1 MSIKK
6 LFDNGKSFKTL
17 TSTDKNTIGNEVE
30 SYKILDTAKADKDR
44 FIPHVDF
51 SDPAN
56 FVRYGSAE
64 EYYAQSIARVYNT
77 YPYDG
82 SRHEKLKWDDKS
94 SYLDRYL
101 FNNRYP
107 RTTGY
112 AIFSPSGWSSRV
124 GNLST
129 EGYGLPTTLECVR
142 MCSVTHCV

>member
-30 SYKILDTAKADKDR
+30 TYRVLDAATADKDQ
-44 FIPHVDF
+44 FIPHIDF

-56 FVRYGSAE
+56 FARYGSAE
-64 EYYAQSIARVYNT
+64 EYYKQSIARTHNT

-82 SRHEKLKWDDKS
+82 SKSEKLEWHNKS
-94 SYLDRYL
+94 SYLDKYL

-112 AIFSPSGWSSRV
+112 AV
-124 GNLST
+124 
-129 EGYGLPTTLECVR
+129 
-142 MCSVTHCV
+142 